1 MILNCSC
8 LLSTAAAVPQDDT
21 AAVQAA
27 VDAVHASG
35 GGLVLLPSGA
45 YNISGSVAVRGDYI
59 LLRGGSSAPVAVSG
73 SAAVTAVDALRR
85 GTGETARETG
95 KLTAPA
101 GRAQARGGARGW

>member
-1 MILNCSC
+1 
-8 LLSTAAAVPQDDT
+8 
-21 AAVQAA
+21 VQAA

-73 SAAVTAVDALRR
+73 SAAVTAVDALPV
-85 GTGETARETG
+85 TAWERQG
-95 KLTAPA
+95 S
-101 GRAQARGGARGW
+101 